1 MMIAMKR
8 RISVSQPLL
17 DDAESRCVNDA
28 LAKGAISGF
37 FGEYLTMFEDEFARY
52 SDCQYGVSTS
62 SGTAA
67 LHLALVVLG
76 IKSGDEVLVS
86 TFTNMATIF
95 AILYVG
101 AKPVPI
107 DIEPDTLNLDPRLL
121 ARHVTP
127 RTKAILVVHLFGHPV
142 DIDPVLEVAKEFHLF
157 LIEDCAEAHGATY
170 KGRKVGGLGDAG
182 CFSFYANKIITT
194 GEGGMVT
201 FREQSYA
208 DRARNLKGLAFG
220 DLNKFM
226 HKDIGYNYRMTNLQA
241 AVGHAQF
248 QKIEQ
253 IIARKREIA
262 GYYSDRF
269 ARVEGL
275 RLPAEKPYARNVYWM
290 YHLVLSGHNRERRVE
305 VMRKLTDAGIETRE
319 TFIPYNLQDIF
330 IKQGS
335 VTPDACPNANAVAHA
350 GFYLPS
356 SAGLTEE
363 ELDYVATQ
371 LIQIIANPD

>member
-157 LIEDCAEAHGATY
+157 
-170 KGRKVGGLGDAG
+170 
-182 CFSFYANKIITT
+182 
-194 GEGGMVT
+194 
-201 FREQSYA
+201 
-208 DRARNLKGLAFG
+208 
-220 DLNKFM
+220 
-226 HKDIGYNYRMTNLQA
+226 
-241 AVGHAQF
+241 
-248 QKIEQ
+248 
-253 IIARKREIA
+253 
-262 GYYSDRF
+262 
-269 ARVEGL
+269 
-275 RLPAEKPYARNVYWM
+275 
-290 YHLVLSGHNRERRVE
+290 
-305 VMRKLTDAGIETRE
+305 
-319 TFIPYNLQDIF
+319 
-330 IKQGS
+330 
-335 VTPDACPNANAVAHA
+335 
-350 GFYLPS
+350 
-356 SAGLTEE
+356 
-363 ELDYVATQ
+363 
-371 LIQIIANPD
+371 

>member
-127 RTKAILVVHLFGHPV
+127 
-142 DIDPVLEVAKEFHLF
+142 
-157 LIEDCAEAHGATY
+157 
-170 KGRKVGGLGDAG
+170 
-182 CFSFYANKIITT
+182 
-194 GEGGMVT
+194 
-201 FREQSYA
+201 
-208 DRARNLKGLAFG
+208 
-220 DLNKFM
+220 
-226 HKDIGYNYRMTNLQA
+226 
-241 AVGHAQF
+241 
-248 QKIEQ
+248 
-253 IIARKREIA
+253 
-262 GYYSDRF
+262 
-269 ARVEGL
+269 GL
-275 RLPAEKPYARNVYWM
+275 RRYWSCTC
-290 YHLVLSGHNRERRVE
+290 SG
-305 VMRKLTDAGIETRE
+305 I
-319 TFIPYNLQDIF
+319 
-330 IKQGS
+330 
-335 VTPDACPNANAVAHA
+335 
-350 GFYLPS
+350 
-356 SAGLTEE
+356 
-363 ELDYVATQ
+363 Q
-371 LIQIIANPD
+371 LILIRY

>member
-1 MMIAMKR
+1 MKR
-8 RISVSQPLL
+8 RVPVSQPLL
-17 DDAESRCVNDA
+17 DDAESTCVNDA

-37 FGEYLTMFEDEFARY
+37 FGEYLTMFEDEFAKY

-62 SGTAA
+62 SGTTA

-76 IKSGDEVLVS
+76 IKPGDEVLVS

-101 AKPVPI
+101 AKPIAI
-107 DIEPDTLNLDPRLL
+107 DIERDTLNLDPHLL
-121 ARHVTP
+121 EQYVTL

-142 DIDPVLEVAKEFHLF
+142 DIDPVMYIANKHHLF
-157 LIEDCAEAHGATY
+157 VIEDCAEAHGATD
-170 KGRKVGGLGDAG
+170 KGRKVGSLGDAG

-201 FREQSYA
+201 FREKSYA
-208 DRARNLKGLAFG
+208 DRARNLRGLAFG
-220 DLNKFM
+220 DTNKFM

-241 AVGHAQF
+241 AIGHAQF

-253 IIARKREIA
+253 IIAKKRKIA
-262 GYYSDRF
+262 MYYNKRF
-269 ARVEGL
+269 ANVEGVQ
-275 RLPAEKPYARNVYWM
+275 LPVEKPYARNVYWM
-290 YHLVLSGHNRERRVE
+290 YHLVLTSHNQGRRTE
-305 VMRKLTDAGIETRE
+305 IMRRLASLDIETRE

-330 IKQGS
+330 IKQGR
-335 VTPDACPNANAVAHA
+335 VRPDSCPNANVVAYS

-356 SAGLTEE
+356 GAGLTEDD
-363 ELDYVATQ
+363 LDYVATHFV
-371 LIQIIANPD
+371 QIINSTD